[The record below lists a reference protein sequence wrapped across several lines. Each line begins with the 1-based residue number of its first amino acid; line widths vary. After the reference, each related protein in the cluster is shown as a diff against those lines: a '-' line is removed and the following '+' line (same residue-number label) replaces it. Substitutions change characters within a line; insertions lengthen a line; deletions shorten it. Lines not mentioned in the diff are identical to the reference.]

1 MDDDERRRIE
11 QDCRD
16 LVAAVAQ
23 LGDRR
28 DPTGAAALF
37 AADGTW
43 IRGGRTH
50 TGRAEV
56 IDSYAPLPPTQF
68 TRHISASCVVTVRD
82 ADHADAIS
90 YYLAYHHD
98 PGVETPIFP
107 LPLDPPF
114 SMGEWHDQFVRTPDG
129 WRIAHRET
137 RRLFERRGGHRDAQD
152 PAGSMAPDAKPEE
165 HR

>member
-28 DPTGAAALF
+28 EAAAAAALF
-37 AADGTW
+37 ADDCTW
-43 IRGGRTH
+43 IRGGRPYE
-50 TGRAEV
+50 GRAGVEE
-56 IDSYAPLPPTQF
+56 SYARLPPTQL
-68 TRHISASCVVTVRD
+68 TRHMSANCVVQVRD
-82 ADHADAIS
+82 ADHADAVT
-90 YYLAYHHD
+90 YYVAYHHD
-98 PGVETPIFP
+98 PGVESPTFP

-114 SMGEWHDQFVRTPDG
+114 SLGEWHDRFVRTADG

-137 RRLFERRGGHRDAQD
+137 RRLFERRGGH
-152 PAGSMAPDAKPEE
+152 
-165 HR
+165 